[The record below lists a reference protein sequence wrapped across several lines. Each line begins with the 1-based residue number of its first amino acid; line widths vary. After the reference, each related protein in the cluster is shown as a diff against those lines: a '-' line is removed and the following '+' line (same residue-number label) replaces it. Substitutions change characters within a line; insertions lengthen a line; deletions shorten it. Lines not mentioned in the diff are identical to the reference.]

1 MVYVLDTNIIIH
13 YLRKEPN
20 VRQNFRNAVTS
31 NHDIIVPQV
40 VDYELKRGF
49 RIVSAPKQEANYKLL
64 LQECAV
70 ATMDAQSWEYAE
82 QVYESLYHKRLTVGE
97 LDMLIGAFCVAK
109 GYTLVTNNT
118 SDFINMDELNL
129 LDWVHPSP

>member
-13 YLRKEPN
+13 YLRKELN

-31 NHDIIVPQV
+31 NHDIIITQV

-49 RIVSAPKQEANYKLL
+49 RITSAPKQEANYKLL
-64 LQECAV
+64 LRDCAV
-70 ATMDAQSWEYAE
+70 ARMDVQSWEYAE
-82 QVYESLYHKRLTVGE
+82 QVYESLYHKRITVGE
-97 LDMLIGAFCVAK
+97 LDMLIGAFCLAQ

-118 SDFINMDELNL
+118 SDFINMDELKL
-129 LDWVHPSP
+129 VDWVRPFS

>member
-20 VRQNFRNAVTS
+20 VRQNFRNAVIN
-31 NHDIIVPQV
+31 NHDIIIPQV

-49 RIVSAPKQEANYKLL
+49 RITSAPKQEANYKLL
-64 LQECAV
+64 LRDCSV
-70 ATMDAQSWEYAE
+70 AIMDTQSWEYAE

-97 LDMLIGAFCVAK
+97 LDMLIGAFCLVK
-109 GYTLVTNNT
+109 GHTLVTNNT
-118 SDFINMDELNL
+118 ADFINMDELKL
-129 LDWVHPSP
+129 VDWVRPSL